1 MSSLLQP
8 PNLETKY
15 EALHLLYLLSENILQ
30 CENSIQSVSDTKNDS
45 LALSDFLS
53 LSPCQNYS
61 VYSQT
66 PSVSIN
72 KTEDFSFEI
81 LNSTDVSKISEKN
94 SSNTSFES
102 VKNTENSLIQTPE
115 FKNIVK
121 NNEFSEYEII
131 EDVFMML
138 MGANSE
144 IFEFRLNA
152 IIIKP

>member
-72 KTEDFSFEI
+72 KTEDF
-81 LNSTDVSKISEKN
+81 
-94 SSNTSFES
+94 
-102 VKNTENSLIQTPE
+102 
-115 FKNIVK
+115 
-121 NNEFSEYEII
+121 
-131 EDVFMML
+131 
-138 MGANSE
+138 
-144 IFEFRLNA
+144 
-152 IIIKP
+152 

>member
-1 MSSLLQP
+1 M
-8 PNLETKY
+8 
-15 EALHLLYLLSENILQ
+15 
-30 CENSIQSVSDTKNDS
+30 
-45 LALSDFLS
+45 
-53 LSPCQNYS
+53 
-61 VYSQT
+61 
-66 PSVSIN
+66 
-72 KTEDFSFEI
+72 
-81 LNSTDVSKISEKN
+81 NSTDVSKISEKN